1 MKKRILAVLVSAA
14 MIVADLPVCAMAADT
29 AVAVE
34 TEAVEQVEDGT
45 EYDVDDVAVS
55 DVMAKAQAQDS
66 LPFFNGKKQTVT
78 LLSDVAA
85 DASENSVKLDPQKQ
99 VKKYLNGS
107 YTNFKY
113 ESTNKSVAT
122 VDATGVVKAMSAGK
136 AKIKITADTTVKGK
150 TKTVKATVKVVVK
163 KKATKVTP
171 AKEALFL
178 ENKYSVNKKGKVSA
192 KAVTAKFA
200 FDDKAVAKEL
210 AVYVAPED
218 MALIDVDASSNKIQ
232 GTGKVKI
239 SVKEQGGKL
248 KAPKKI
254 NVGVY
259 AWGNPDASANVVVVL
274 GPKAAKKT
282 KLEIGEVKDAS
293 TNKVIPAVGT
303 KGAKAT
309 QFEMKVDA
317 SANAVIKADGK
328 VVESKDIAWT
338 SNNKS
343 YVTVDADGN
352 FKVVGIKTNKK
363 GAKVATKVKVTAEYL
378 GKKKAITV
386 VVKP

>member
-66 LPFFNGKKQTVT
+66 LPSFNGKKQTVT

-85 DASENSVKLDPQKQ
+85 DASENSIKLDPQKQ
-99 VKKYLNGS
+99 VKKFLGGS

-113 ESTNKSVAT
+113 ESTNSGVAT
-122 VDATGVVKAMSAGK
+122 VEPTTGVVKAKSAGK
-136 AKIKITADTTVKGK
+136 AKIKISADTTVKGK

-200 FDDKAVAKEL
+200 FNDKAVAKEL

-218 MALIDVDASSNKIQ
+218 MELIDVNASSNKIQ

-239 SVKEQGGKL
+239 SVKQQGGKL
-248 KAPKKI
+248 TTPKKI

-274 GPKAAKKT
+274 GPKAAKGT
-282 KLEIGEVKDAS
+282 KLEIGDVKDAS
-293 TNKVIPAVGT
+293 TNKVIDPEGT
-303 KGAKAT
+303 KGAKKT
-309 QFEMKVDA
+309 QFALKKDA
-317 SANAVIKADGK
+317 SANAVIKNNGK

-338 SNNKS
+338 SNNKN
-343 YVTVDADGN
+343 YVTVDANGK
-352 FKVVGIKTNKK
+352 FKVVGVKEKK
-363 GAKVATKVKVTAEYL
+363 GKKVATKVKITADYL
-378 GKKKAITV
+378 GKKKSVTV
-386 VVKP
+386 VVTP

>member
-55 DVMAKAQAQDS
+55 DVLAKAQAQDS

-99 VKKYLNGS
+99 VKKFLGGS
-107 YTNFKY
+107 FTNFKY
-113 ESTNKSVAT
+113 ESTNTGVAT
-122 VDATGVVKAMSAGK
+122 VDATGVVKAKSAGK
-136 AKIKITADTTVKGK
+136 AKIKITADTSVKGK

-163 KKATKVTP
+163 KKATKVAP

-178 ENKYSVNKKGKVSA
+178 ENKYTVNKKGKVSA

-200 FDDKAVAKEL
+200 YDDKAVAKEL

-218 MALIDVDASSNKIQ
+218 MELIDVDASSNKIQ

-239 SVKEQGGKL
+239 SVKQQGGKL
-248 KAPKKI
+248 TTPKKI

-274 GPKAAKKT
+274 GPKAAKGT
-282 KLEIGEVKDAS
+282 KLEIGDVKDAS
-293 TNKVIPAVGT
+293 TNKVIDPVGT
-303 KGAKAT
+303 KGAKKT
-309 QFEMKVDA
+309 QFALKKDA
-317 SANAVIKADGK
+317 SANAVIKNNGN
-328 VVESKDIAWT
+328 VVASKDIAWT
-338 SNNKS
+338 SNNKN

-352 FKVVGIKTNKK
+352 FKVVGVKETKK
-363 GAKVATKVKVTAEYL
+363 GKVATKVKITADYL
-378 GKKKAITV
+378 GKKKSVTV
-386 VVKP
+386 VVTP

>member
-55 DVMAKAQAQDS
+55 DVLAKAQAQDS

-113 ESTNKSVAT
+113 QSTNTSVAT
-122 VDATGVVKAMSAGK
+122 VDATGVVKAKSAGK
-136 AKIKITADTTVKGK
+136 AKIKISADTTVKGK

-178 ENKYSVNKKGKVSA
+178 ENKY
-192 KAVTAKFA
+192 
-200 FDDKAVAKEL
+200 
-210 AVYVAPED
+210 
-218 MALIDVDASSNKIQ
+218 
-232 GTGKVKI
+232 
-239 SVKEQGGKL
+239 
-248 KAPKKI
+248 
-254 NVGVY
+254 
-259 AWGNPDASANVVVVL
+259 
-274 GPKAAKKT
+274 
-282 KLEIGEVKDAS
+282 
-293 TNKVIPAVGT
+293 
-303 KGAKAT
+303 
-309 QFEMKVDA
+309 
-317 SANAVIKADGK
+317 
-328 VVESKDIAWT
+328 
-338 SNNKS
+338 
-343 YVTVDADGN
+343 
-352 FKVVGIKTNKK
+352 
-363 GAKVATKVKVTAEYL
+363 
-378 GKKKAITV
+378 
-386 VVKP
+386 

>member
-34 TEAVEQVEDGT
+34 TEAVETVEDGT
-45 EYDVDDVAVS
+45 VYDVDDVAVS

-66 LPFFNGKKQTVT
+66 LPSFNGKKQTVT

-85 DASENSVKLDPQKQ
+85 DASENSIKLDPQKQ
-99 VKKYLNGS
+99 VKKFLGGS

-113 ESTNKSVAT
+113 ESTNKAVAT
-122 VDATGVVKAMSAGK
+122 VDATGVVKAKSAGK
-136 AKIKITADTTVKGK
+136 AKIKITADTSVKGK

-178 ENKYSVNKKGKVSA
+178 ENKYAVNKKGKVSA

-200 FDDKAVAKEL
+200 FNDKAVAKEL

-218 MALIDVDASSNKIQ
+218 MELIDVDASSNKIQ

-239 SVKEQGGKL
+239 SVKQQGGKL
-248 KAPKKI
+248 TTPKKI

-274 GPKAAKKT
+274 GPKAAKGT
-282 KLEIGEVKDAS
+282 KLDVAEVRDAS
-293 TNKVIPAVGT
+293 NNSIIKPVGE
-303 KGAKAT
+303 KGAKKT
-309 QFEMKVDA
+309 QFALKKDA
-317 SANAVIKADGK
+317 SANAVIKNNGN
-328 VVESKDIAWT
+328 VVASKDIAWT
-338 SNNKS
+338 SNNKN

-352 FKVVGIKTNKK
+352 FKVVGVKETKK
-363 GAKVATKVKVTAEYL
+363 GKVATKVKITAEYL

>member
-34 TEAVEQVEDGT
+34 TEAVETVEDGT
-45 EYDVDDVAVS
+45 VYDVDDVAVS

-66 LPFFNGKKQTVT
+66 LPSFNGKKQTVT

-85 DASENSVKLDPQKQ
+85 DASENSIKLDPQKQ
-99 VKKYLNGS
+99 VKKFLGGS

-113 ESTNKSVAT
+113 ESTNKAVAT
-122 VDATGVVKAMSAGK
+122 VDATGVVKAKSAGK
-136 AKIKITADTTVKGK
+136 AKIKITADTSVKGK

-178 ENKYSVNKKGKVSA
+178 ENKYAVNKKGKVSA

-200 FDDKAVAKEL
+200 FNDKAVAKEL

-218 MALIDVDASSNKIQ
+218 MELIDVDASSNKIQ

-239 SVKEQGGKL
+239 SVKQQGGKL
-248 KAPKKI
+248 TTPKKI

-274 GPKAAKKT
+274 GPKAAKGT
-282 KLEIGEVKDAS
+282 KLDVAEVRDAS
-293 TNKVIPAVGT
+293 NNSIIKPVGE
-303 KGAKAT
+303 KGAKKT
-309 QFEMKVDA
+309 QFALKKDA
-317 SANAVIKADGK
+317 SANAVIKNNGN
-328 VVESKDIAWT
+328 VVASKDIAWT
-338 SNNKS
+338 SNNKN

-352 FKVVGIKTNKK
+352 FKVVGVKETKK
-363 GAKVATKVKVTAEYL
+363 GKVATKVKITADYL
-378 GKKKAITV
+378 GKKKSVTV
-386 VVKP
+386 VVTP

>member
-34 TEAVEQVEDGT
+34 TEAVETVEDGT

-66 LPFFNGKKQTVT
+66 LPSFNGKKQTVT

-85 DASENSVKLDPQKQ
+85 DASENSIKLDPQKQ

-136 AKIKITADTTVKGK
+136 AKIKITADTSVKGK

-200 FDDKAVAKEL
+200 FNDKAVAKEL

-218 MALIDVDASSNKIQ
+218 MELIDVDASSNKIQ

-239 SVKEQGGKL
+239 SVKQQGGKL
-248 KAPKKI
+248 TTPKKI

-274 GPKAAKKT
+274 GPKAAKGT
-282 KLEIGEVKDAS
+282 KLEVGEVKDAS
-293 TNKVIPAVGT
+293 NNSIIKPVGD
-303 KGAKAT
+303 KGAKKT
-309 QFEMKVDA
+309 QFALKLDA
-317 SANAVIKADGK
+317 SANAVIKNNGK

-338 SNNKS
+338 SNNKN

-352 FKVVGIKTNKK
+352 FKVVGVKETKK
-363 GAKVATKVKVTAEYL
+363 GKVATKVKITAEYL

-386 VVKP
+386 VVTP

>member
-45 EYDVDDVAVS
+45 VYDVDDVAVS

-113 ESTNKSVAT
+113 KSTNESVAT
-122 VDATGVVKAMSAGK
+122 VDATGVVKAKSAGK
-136 AKIKITADTTVKGK
+136 AKIQISADTTVKGK

-163 KKATKVTP
+163 KKATKVAP

-178 ENKYSVNKKGKVSA
+178 ENKYAVSKKGKVSA

-200 FDDKAVAKEL
+200 YNDKAVAKEL

-248 KAPKKI
+248 TAPKKI

-274 GPKAAKKT
+274 GPKAAKGT
-282 KLEIGEVKDAS
+282 KLEVAEVRDAS
-293 TNKVIPAVGT
+293 NNSVIKPEGE
-303 KGAKAT
+303 KGAKKT
-309 QFEMKVDA
+309 QFALKLDA
-317 SANAVIKADGK
+317 SANAVIKNNGK
-328 VVESKDIAWT
+328 VVASKDIAWT

-343 YVTVDADGN
+343 LVTVDADGN
-352 FKVVGIKTNKK
+352 FKVVALKDKK
-363 GAKVATKVKVTAEYL
+363 GKKVATKVKITADYL

-386 VVKP
+386 VVTP

>member
-113 ESTNKSVAT
+113 ESTNKAVAT
-122 VDATGVVKAMSAGK
+122 VDPTTGVVKAKSAGK
-136 AKIKITADTTVKGK
+136 AKIKITADTSVKGK

-200 FDDKAVAKEL
+200 FNDKTVAKEL

-218 MALIDVDASSNKIQ
+218 MELIDVDASSNKIQ

-239 SVKEQGGKL
+239 SVKQQGSKL
-248 KAPKKI
+248 TTPKKI

-274 GPKAAKKT
+274 
-282 KLEIGEVKDAS
+282 
-293 TNKVIPAVGT
+293 
-303 KGAKAT
+303 
-309 QFEMKVDA
+309 
-317 SANAVIKADGK
+317 
-328 VVESKDIAWT
+328 
-338 SNNKS
+338 
-343 YVTVDADGN
+343 
-352 FKVVGIKTNKK
+352 
-363 GAKVATKVKVTAEYL
+363 
-378 GKKKAITV
+378 
-386 VVKP
+386 

>member
-55 DVMAKAQAQDS
+55 DVLAKAQAQDS
-66 LPFFNGKKQTVT
+66 LPSFNGKKQTVT

-113 ESTNKSVAT
+113 ESTNKAVAT
-122 VDATGVVKAMSAGK
+122 VDATGVVKAKSAGK
-136 AKIKITADTTVKGK
+136 AKIKISADTTVKGK

-163 KKATKVTP
+163 KKATKVAP

-178 ENKYSVNKKGKVSA
+178 ENKYTVNKKGKVSA

-200 FDDKAVAKEL
+200 YDDKAVAKEL
-210 AVYVAPED
+210 EVYVAPED

-274 GPKAAKKT
+274 GPKAAKGT
-282 KLEIGEVKDAS
+282 KLEVGEVKDAS
-293 TNKVIPAVGT
+293 NNSVIAPLGK
-303 KGAKAT
+303 KGAKKT
-309 QFEMKVDA
+309 QFELKLDA
-317 SANAVIKADGK
+317 SANAVIKNNGQ

-338 SNNKS
+338 SNNKN
-343 YVTVDADGN
+343 YVTVDADGT
-352 FKVVGIKTNKK
+352 FKVVALKDKK
-363 GAKVATKVKVTAEYL
+363 GKKVATKVKITADYL
-378 GKKKAITV
+378 GKKKSVTV
-386 VVKP
+386 VVTP